1 MGKAFYKSRTFWANI
16 VAAALLIYQ
25 GVTGHELALSPEQQ
39 ALLLAIINLVL
50 RAVTREPISWS

>member
-1 MGKAFYKSRTFWANI
+1 MKPFWKSKTFWLNVI
-16 VAAALLIYQ
+16 AAALLIYQ

-39 ALLLAIINLVL
+39 ALLLAIINLAL